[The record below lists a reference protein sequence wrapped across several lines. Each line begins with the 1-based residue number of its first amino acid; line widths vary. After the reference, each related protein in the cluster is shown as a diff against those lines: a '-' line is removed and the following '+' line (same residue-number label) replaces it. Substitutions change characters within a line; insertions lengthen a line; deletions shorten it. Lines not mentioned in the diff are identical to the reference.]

1 MREQETGFQGYLV
14 KSKQNKKLISKC
26 FGQAKTV
33 SLLFFFLFFLTEMKR
48 IILFFTADLAKA
60 V

>member
-33 SLLFFFLFFLTEMKR
+33 SLLFFFFLTEMKR